1 MDSTMILVS
10 LLTSKKKTPLA
21 APEGI
26 TVCVCVHILKESCPS
41 LGDSHH
47 LAIAD
52 LYWSIWPKSLNPVN
66 WVFRLF
72 LMLFVFYFL
81 AHLPWHETIF
91 PHLRYIPMAQDHT
104 KSLQLTEGMS
114 QDVIPSFFWAKD
126 WTMASNHSMFPYVCK
141 QFSCKRT
148 VSLYW
153 FLVGIRHCHSL
164 NPTIMAMAPCCLF
177 LFDLSEVVASP
188 LRLQTGISLRWEQMR
203 FSNMS
208 QTLSRHA
215 SKMWWVHS
223 TLWESGC
230 FRAQALQNTLQ

>member
-1 MDSTMILVS
+1 MCAYFEGILSFSWRFSSSGHCWS
-10 LLTSKKKTPLA
+10 LLIHLA
-21 APEGI
+21 
-26 TVCVCVHILKESCPS
+26 KESQPCQ
-41 LGDSHH
+41 LGFSFVSD
-47 LAIAD
+47 A
-52 LYWSIWPKSLNPVN
+52 
-66 WVFRLF
+66 FCF
-72 LMLFVFYFL
+72 LLL
-81 AHLPWHETIF
+81 AHLPWHEAIF

-114 QDVIPSFFWAKD
+114 QNVIPSFFWAKD

-141 QFSCKRT
+141 RFSCKRT
-148 VSLYW
+148 VSFYW
-153 FLVGIRHCHSL
+153 FLVSIRHCHSL

-188 LRLQTGISLRWEQMR
+188 LRLQTGKSLRWEQMR

-215 SKMWWVHS
+215 AKMWWVHS
-223 TLWESGC
+223 TWWESGC